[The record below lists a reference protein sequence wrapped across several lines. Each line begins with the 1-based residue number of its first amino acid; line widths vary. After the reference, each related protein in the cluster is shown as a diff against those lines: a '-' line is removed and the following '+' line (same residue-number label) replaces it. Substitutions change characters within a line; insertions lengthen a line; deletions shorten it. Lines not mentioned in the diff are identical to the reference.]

1 MFIILSS
8 PADPVRKSSGALFLT
23 GEISSKEEYGMKKNL
38 FVAFLSL
45 AMVLAFTGLLMA
57 KEEVIKIGIYA
68 DLSAG
73 TAQWGTDAVKGA
85 KLIVKEINAAGG
97 VLGKKIELVIYDCKV
112 SPTEGVKVYSRLV
125 NEDRVPAVYGSLVS
139 NIGLAVSPVAEKL
152 KVPVVARCM
161 DERVTTP
168 DFKMEDPENPGRVNP
183 YFFLLQP
190 SSYQQS
196 YLIAGYAIDELKMNT
211 FAMLYTPSNSYSFM
225 LAKGFEYYI
234 KKRGKKM
241 VGSFDFQAGDMDF
254 KAQLTK
260 IKALN
265 PDGLYIP
272 NYVPENA
279 NAAKQARELGL
290 KTTFLGN
297 NSWFE
302 PMDKVAGPAAD
313 GAYFPLNISRD
324 DPSLKVFIDK
334 YKAEYN
340 ELPRLHSFS
349 GWDDV
354 GFIIEAIKKSKSIDP
369 QKIRDA
375 MATTTK
381 YQGVIGTI
389 NIDPKTHRPIGLKM
403 PILKFEGDQIKTVRL
418 GYYQKDF

>member
-1 MFIILSS
+1 M
-8 PADPVRKSSGALFLT
+8 RKGRVIGLMVFGAL
-23 GEISSKEEYGMKKNL
+23 L
-38 FVAFLSL
+38 FSL
-45 AMVLAFTGLLMA
+45 NSLKAAEGP
-57 KEEVIKIGIYA
+57 IKIGIYA
-68 DLSAG
+68 DLSGG
-73 TAQWGTDAVKGA
+73 TAQWGTDAVKGSKLLA
-85 KLIVKEINAAGG
+85 KEVNASGG
-97 VLGKKIELVIYDCKV
+97 LLGRKIELVIYDCKT
-112 SPTEGVKVYSRLV
+112 SPTEGVKAYTRLS
-125 NEDRVPAVYGSLVS
+125 NEDRVCAVYGSLVS

-168 DFKMEDPENPGRVNP
+168 DFKIEDPENPGRVNP

-196 YLIAGYAIDELKMNT
+196 YMIAGFAIDELQMNT
-211 FAMLYTPSNSYSFM
+211 FAMLYTPSNSYSYM
-225 LAKGFEYYI
+225 LAKGFEYYV

-241 VGSFDFQAGDMDF
+241 LGGFEFQAGDMDF

-260 IKALN
+260 IKALA

-290 KTTFLGN
+290 KSTFLGN

-302 PMDKVAGPAAD
+302 PMDKVAGTAAD

-324 DPSLKVFIDK
+324 DPSLQGFIEK
-334 YKAEYN
+334 YKKEYN

-349 GWDDV
+349 GWDDL
-354 GFIIEAIKKSKSIDP
+354 GFILHAIQKAQSTEP
-369 QKIRDA
+369 QKVRDA
-375 MATTTK
+375 MAATTK
-381 YQGVIGTI
+381 FDGLIGTI
-389 NIDPKTHRPIGLKM
+389 HIDPKTHRPVGLKM
-403 PILKFEGDQIKTVRL
+403 SILKFEGDRIKTVRL
-418 GYYQKDF
+418 KYYPKDL

>member
-1 MFIILSS
+1 
-8 PADPVRKSSGALFLT
+8 
-23 GEISSKEEYGMKKNL
+23 MKRGL
-38 FVAFLSL
+38 WVWSIVLL
-45 AMVLAFTGLLMA
+45 ASVFSVNSLMA
-57 KEEVIKIGIYA
+57 AEGPIKIGIYA
-68 DLSAG
+68 DLSGG
-73 TAQWGTDAVKGA
+73 TAQWGTDAVKGSKLLA
-85 KLIVKEINAAGG
+85 KEMNASGG
-97 VLGKKIELVIYDCKV
+97 VLGRKIDLVIYDCKT
-112 SPTEGVKVYSRLV
+112 SPTEGVKAYTRLS
-125 NEDRVPAVYGSLVS
+125 NEDRVCAVYGSLVS

-183 YFFLLQP
+183 YFFLIQP

-196 YLIAGYAIDELKMNT
+196 YMIAGFAIDELKMNT
-211 FAMLYTPSNSYSFM
+211 FAMLYTPSNSYSYM
-225 LAKGFEYYI
+225 LAKGFEYYV

-241 VGSFDFQAGDMDF
+241 LGGFEFQAGDMDF

-290 KTTFLGN
+290 KSTFLGN

-302 PMDKVAGPAAD
+302 PMDKVAGAAAD

-324 DPSLKVFIDK
+324 DPSLQGFIEK
-334 YKAEYN
+334 YKKEYN

-349 GWDDV
+349 GWDDL
-354 GFIIEAIKKSKSIDP
+354 GFILHAIQKAQSTDP
-369 QKIRDA
+369 QKVRDA

-381 YQGVIGTI
+381 FEGLIGTI
-389 NIDPKTHRPIGLKM
+389 NIDPKSHRPVGLKM
-403 PILKFEGDQIKTVRL
+403 SILKFEGDKIKTVRL
-418 GYYQKDF
+418 KYYPKDL

>member
-1 MFIILSS
+1 M
-8 PADPVRKSSGALFLT
+8 ARKLFL
-23 GEISSKEEYGMKKNL
+23 L
-38 FVAFLSL
+38 FLSL
-45 AMVLAFTGLLMA
+45 IVVSLSVGSLLAKDEGP
-57 KEEVIKIGIYA
+57 IKIGIYA

-73 TAQWGTDAVKGA
+73 TAQWGTDTVKGA
-85 KLIVKEINAAGG
+85 KLMIKEVNAAGG
-97 VLGKKIELVIYDCKV
+97 VMGRKIEPVIYDCKT
-112 SPTEGVKVYSRLV
+112 SPTEGVKAYTRLV
-125 NEDRVPAVYGSLVS
+125 NEDHVPVVYGSLIS

-152 KVPVVARCM
+152 KIPVVARCM

-168 DFKMEDPENPGRVNP
+168 DFKLEDPENPGRVNP
-183 YFFLLQP
+183 YCFLLQP

-196 YLIAGYAIDELKMNT
+196 YLIAGFAIDELKMNT
-211 FAMLYTPSNSYSFM
+211 FAMLFTPSNSYSYM
-225 LAKGFEYYI
+225 MAKGFEYYV
-234 KKRGKKM
+234 KKRGKKI
-241 VGSFDFQAGDMDF
+241 VGAFDFQAGDMDY

-265 PDGLYIP
+265 PDGLFIP

-279 NAAKQARELGL
+279 NAAKQAKELGI
-290 KTTFLGN
+290 KSTMLGN

-334 YKAEYN
+334 YKKEYN

-354 GFIIEAIKKSKSIDP
+354 GFIIEAIKRANSTDP

-375 MATTTK
+375 MESTTK
-381 YQGVIGTI
+381 YEGVIGMI
-389 NIDPKTHRPIGLKM
+389 NIDPKTHRPVGLKM
-403 PILKFEGDQIKTVRL
+403 SILKFEGDQIKTVKL
-418 GYYQKDF
+418 KYYPKDM

>member
-1 MFIILSS
+1 MGLLSLVIWSQSLFS
-8 PADPVRKSSGALFLT
+8 PFFKEENVMRKKLFL
-23 GEISSKEEYGMKKNL
+23 L
-38 FVAFLSL
+38 FLSL
-45 AMVLAFTGLLMA
+45 ILVPLSAGSLLAKDEGP
-57 KEEVIKIGIYA
+57 IKIGIYA

-73 TAQWGTDAVKGA
+73 SAQWGTDTVKGA
-85 KLIVKEINAAGG
+85 KLMIKEVNAAGG
-97 VLGKKIELVIYDCKV
+97 VMGRKIEPVIYDCKM
-112 SPTEGVKVYSRLV
+112 SPTEGVKVYTRLV
-125 NEDRVPAVYGSLVS
+125 NEDHVPAVYGSLIS

-152 KVPVVARCM
+152 KIPVVARCM

-168 DFKMEDPENPGRVNP
+168 DFKLEDPENPGRVNP
-183 YFFLLQP
+183 YCFLLQP

-196 YLIAGYAIDELKMNT
+196 YMIAGFAIDELKMNT
-211 FAMLYTPSNSYSFM
+211 FAMLFTPSNSYSYM
-225 LAKGFEYYI
+225 MAKGFEYYV
-234 KKRGKKM
+234 KKRGKKI
-241 VGSFDFQAGDMDF
+241 VGAFDFQAGDMDY

-265 PDGLYIP
+265 PDGLFIP

-279 NAAKQARELGL
+279 NAAKQAKELGI
-290 KTTFLGN
+290 KSTMLGN

-334 YKAEYN
+334 YKKEYN

-354 GFIIEAIKKSKSIDP
+354 GFIIEAIKRANSTDP
-369 QKIRDA
+369 RKIRDV
-375 MATTTK
+375 MESTTK
-381 YQGVIGTI
+381 YEGVIGTI
-389 NIDPKTHRPIGLKM
+389 NIDPKTHRPVGLKM
-403 PILKFEGDQIKTVRL
+403 SILKFEGDQIKTVKL
-418 GYYQKDF
+418 KYYPRDM

>member
-1 MFIILSS
+1 MKSKMFICCVCLVVMF
-8 PADPVRKSSGALFLT
+8 P
-23 GEISSKEEYGMKKNL
+23 
-38 FVAFLSL
+38 
-45 AMVLAFTGLLMA
+45 FTGFSAA
-57 KEEVIKIGIYA
+57 KEEGPIKVGIYA

-73 TAQWGTDAVKGA
+73 TAQWGTDAVKGS
-85 KLIVKEINAAGG
+85 KLLVKEVNAAGG
-97 VLGKKIELVIYDCKV
+97 ILGRKVDLVIYDCKV
-112 SPTEGVKVYSRLV
+112 SPTEGVKTYTRLA
-125 NEDRVPAVYGSLVS
+125 NEDRVCAVYGSLVS

-168 DFKMEDPENPGRVNP
+168 DFKIEDPENPGRVNP

-196 YLIAGYAIDELKMNT
+196 YMIAGFAIDELKLNT
-211 FAMLYTPSNSYSFM
+211 FAMLYTPSNSYSYM
-225 LAKGFEYYI
+225 LAKGFEYYV

-241 VGSFDFQAGDMDF
+241 VGGFEFQAGDLDY

-260 IKALN
+260 VKALN

-279 NAAKQARELGL
+279 NAAKQAKELGI
-290 KTTFLGN
+290 KSTFLGN

-302 PMDKVAGPAAD
+302 PMDKVAGVAAD
-313 GAYFPLNISRD
+313 GGFFPLNVSRD
-324 DPSLKVFIDK
+324 DPSLQVFIDK
-334 YKAEYN
+334 YKKEYN

-354 GFIIEAIKKSKSIDP
+354 GFILEAIKKAKSTEP

-381 YQGVIGTI
+381 YEGVIGTI
-389 NIDPKTHRPIGLKM
+389 NIDSKTHRPVGLKM
-403 PILKFEGDQIKTVRL
+403 SILKFEGDQIKTVKIK
-418 GYYQKDF
+418 YYPKDM

>member
-1 MFIILSS
+1 MNKNF
-8 PADPVRKSSGALFLT
+8 FL
-23 GEISSKEEYGMKKNL
+23 L
-38 FVAFLSL
+38 FVSLTFFLL
-45 AMVLAFTGLLMA
+45 HATCVMA
-57 KEEVIKIGIYA
+57 AEGPIKIGIYA
-68 DLSAG
+68 DLSGG
-73 TAQWGTDAVKGA
+73 TAQWGTDAVKGS
-85 KLIVKEINAAGG
+85 KLLVKEVNPAGG
-97 VLGKKIELVIYDCKV
+97 VLGRKVELAIYDCKV
-112 SPTEGVKVYSRLV
+112 SPTEGVKAYTRLV
-125 NEDRVPAVYGSLVS
+125 NEDRVCAVYGSLVS

-152 KVPVVARCM
+152 RVPVVARCM

-183 YFFLLQP
+183 YFFLIQP

-196 YLIAGYAIDELKMNT
+196 YMIAGFAIDELKMNT
-211 FAMLYTPSNSYSFM
+211 FAMLYTPSNSYSYM
-225 LAKGFEYYI
+225 LAKGFEYYV

-241 VGSFDFQAGDMDF
+241 LGGFEFQAGDMDF

-279 NAAKQARELGL
+279 NAAKQAKELGL
-290 KTTFLGN
+290 KATFLGN

-302 PMDKVAGPAAD
+302 PMDKVAGAAAD

-324 DPSLKVFIDK
+324 DTSLKVFIEK
-334 YKAEYN
+334 YQKEYN

-354 GFIIEAIKKSKSIDP
+354 GFILEAIKKSQSTDP

-381 YQGVIGTI
+381 FEGLIGTI
-389 NIDPKTHRPIGLKM
+389 HIDPKSHRPVGLKM
-403 PILKFEGDQIKTVRL
+403 SILKFEGDQIKTVRL
-418 GYYQKDF
+418 KYYPKDM

>member
-1 MFIILSS
+1 
-8 PADPVRKSSGALFLT
+8 
-23 GEISSKEEYGMKKNL
+23 MKKKL
-38 FVAFLSL
+38 SVAV
-45 AMVLAFTGLLMA
+45 ACLMA
-57 KEEVIKIGIYA
+57 VFVSTGSLSAAEGPIKIGIYA

-85 KLIVKEINAAGG
+85 KLLLKEVNAAGG
-97 VLGKKIELVIYDCKV
+97 VMGRKIEPVIYDCKT
-112 SPTEGVKVYSRLV
+112 SPTEGVKAYTRLV
-125 NEDRVPAVYGSLVS
+125 NEDRVPVVYGSLIS

-152 KVPVVARCM
+152 KIPVVARCM

-168 DFKMEDPENPGRVNP
+168 DFKLEDPENPGRVNP
-183 YFFLLQP
+183 YCFLLQP

-196 YLIAGYAIDELKMNT
+196 YMIAGFAIDELGMNT
-211 FAMLYTPSNSYSFM
+211 FAMLFTPSNSYSYM
-225 LAKGFEYYI
+225 MAKGFEYYV

-241 VGSFDFQAGDMDF
+241 LGGFDFQAGDMDY

-265 PDGLYIP
+265 PDGLFIP

-279 NAAKQARELGL
+279 NAAKQTKELGI
-290 KTTFLGN
+290 KSTMLGN

-302 PMDKVAGPAAD
+302 PLDKVAGPAAD

-324 DPSLKVFIDK
+324 DPSLKGFIDK
-334 YKAEYN
+334 YNKEYN

-354 GFIIEAIKKSKSIDP
+354 GFIIEAIKKARSTDP
-369 QKIRDA
+369 QKIRDT
-375 MATTTK
+375 MAATTK
-381 YQGVIGTI
+381 YEGVIGTI
-389 NIDPKTHRPIGLKM
+389 NIDPKTHRPVGLKM
-403 PILKFEGDQIKTVRL
+403 SILKFEGDQIKTVKL
-418 GYYQKDF
+418 KYYPKEM